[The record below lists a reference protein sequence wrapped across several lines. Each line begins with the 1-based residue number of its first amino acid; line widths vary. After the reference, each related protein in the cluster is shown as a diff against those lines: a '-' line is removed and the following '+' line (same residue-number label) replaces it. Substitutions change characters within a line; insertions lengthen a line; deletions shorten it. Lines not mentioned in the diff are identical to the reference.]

1 MSKIDNPFGTA
12 LEAFGDYMGST
23 FRVCIPARITKY
35 DKKHHTADVQPLIK
49 DNSGDNPGIIQDVL
63 VAKSVYMI
71 DEIWDK
77 MDDYISGDKIKI
89 TPPKKLIKVGTE
101 VTVVFCDYS
110 IDHYKP
116 GDGKIVSRGSDDRQ
130 HNVNDGIIVALM

>member
-12 LEAFGDYMGST
+12 LEAFGDYIGST
-23 FRVCIPARITKY
+23 FRVCIPARIKKY
-35 DKKHHTADVQPLIK
+35 DKKNHTADVQPLIK
-49 DNSGDNPGIIQDVL
+49 DNSGDNPGIIQDVR

-71 DEIWDK
+71 DEMWEK
-77 MDDYISGDKIKI
+77 MDDYISGAKI

-101 VTVVFCDYS
+101 VAVIFCDYS
-110 IDHYKP
+110 IDHYTP

-130 HNVNDGIIVALM
+130 HSINDGIIVALM

>member
-12 LEAFGDYMGST
+12 LEAFGDYMGSA

-35 DKKHHTADVQPLIK
+35 DKKNHTADVQPLIK
-49 DNSGDNPGIIQDVL
+49 DNSGDNPGIIQDVC

-71 DEIWDK
+71 DEIWEH
-77 MDDYISGDKIKI
+77 MNDYISGAKI

-110 IDHYKP
+110 IDHYTP